1 MKHDILVIENDE
13 ALRWLLENILKDRFR
28 VTITKDTM
36 SAMARM
42 ANGNLP
48 SLILC
53 DFDLPGNI
61 GLSFLQNL
69 TNSGAFNDIPVIMFS
84 SNTDEKVSEKCIKAG
99 ASSFLTKPFDPLK
112 LIEEINKVLKE
123 NEKTLAE

>member
-1 MKHDILVIENDE
+1 MKIDILVIENDE

-28 VTITKDTM
+28 VTITKDPM

-42 ANGNLP
+42 ANGNHP
-48 SLILC
+48 RLILC
-53 DFDLPGNI
+53 DFDLPGNG

-84 SNTDEKVSEKCIKAG
+84 SNTDEKTSDKCIKAG
-99 ASSFLTKPFDPLK
+99 AQGFLTKPFDPLK
-112 LIEEINKVLKE
+112 LIEQINKVLKE
-123 NEKTLAE
+123 NEKTIV

>member
-1 MKHDILVIENDE
+1 MKHDILVVENDE

-28 VTITKDTM
+28 VSITKDTM

-53 DFDLPGNI
+53 DFDLPGNN

-84 SNTDEKVSEKCIKAG
+84 SKTDEKLAETCIKAG
-99 ASSFLTKPFDPLK
+99 ASGFLRKPFDPLK
-112 LIEEINKVLKE
+112 LIDAIDKVLTE
-123 NEKTLAE
+123 NEKTLA

>member
-13 ALRWLLENILKDRFR
+13 ALGWLLENVLKDRFR
-28 VTITKDTM
+28 VIITKDTL
-36 SAMARM
+36 SAMSRM

-53 DFDLPGNI
+53 DFDLPGIN
-61 GLSFLQNL
+61 GLSFLLNL

-84 SNTDEKVSEKCIKAG
+84 SSSDEKLAEKCIKAG
-99 ASSFLTKPFDPLK
+99 AGGFLRKPFDPLK
-112 LIEEINKVLKE
+112 LIEEINKVLKG
-123 NEKTLAE
+123 NEKTVA

>member
-13 ALRWLLENILKDRFR
+13 ALRWLLENILKDRFN

-42 ANGNLP
+42 ANGNHP

-53 DFDLPGNI
+53 DFDLPGNN
-61 GLSFLQNL
+61 GFSFLQNL

-84 SNTDEKVSEKCIKAG
+84 SSTDEKLVEKCIKAG
-99 ASSFLTKPFDPLK
+99 ASGFVKKPFDPLK
-112 LIEEINKVLKE
+112 MIEEITTVLKG
-123 NEKTLAE
+123 NEKTLA

>member
-1 MKHDILVIENDE
+1 MKHDILVVENDE
-13 ALRWLLENILKDRFR
+13 ALRWLLENILKDKFK
-28 VTITKDTM
+28 VIITKDTM

-53 DFDLPGNI
+53 DFDLPGNG

-69 TNSGAFNDIPVIMFS
+69 TNSGAFRDIPVIMFS
-84 SNTDEKVSEKCIKAG
+84 SNTDEKLEETCIKAG
-99 ASSFLTKPFDPLK
+99 AQGFLRKPFDPLK
-112 LIEEINKVLKE
+112 LIDEINKVLKG
-123 NEKTLAE
+123 NETLA

>member
-1 MKHDILVIENDE
+1 MKHDILVVENDE
-13 ALRWLLENILKDRFR
+13 ALRWLLENILKDRFH

-53 DFDLPGNI
+53 DLDMPDNT

-84 SNTDEKVSEKCIKAG
+84 SRTDEGTKDSCIKAG
-99 ASSFLTKPFDPLK
+99 ASGFLGKPFDPLK
-112 LIEEINKVLKE
+112 LIEEINKVLKG
-123 NEKTLAE
+123 NEKTLA

>member
-1 MKHDILVIENDE
+1 VSTKHDILVVENDE

-53 DFDLPGNI
+53 DFDLPGNN

-84 SNTDEKVSEKCIKAG
+84 SQSDEKLAEKCIKAG
-99 ASSFLTKPFDPLK
+99 ASGFLKKPFDPLK
-112 LIEEINKVLKE
+112 LIEVINKVLKE
-123 NEKTLAE
+123 NETVA

>member
-1 MKHDILVIENDE
+1 
-13 ALRWLLENILKDRFR
+13 
-28 VTITKDTM
+28 
-36 SAMARM
+36 M

-53 DFDLPGNI
+53 DFDLPGNN

-84 SNTDEKVSEKCIKAG
+84 SQPDVAEVCIKAG
-99 ASSFLTKPFDPLK
+99 ACGFLKKPFDPLK
-112 LIEEINKVLKE
+112 LIDEINKVLKK
-123 NEKTLAE
+123 NEKTVV

>member
-13 ALRWLLENILKDRFR
+13 ALGWLLENVLKDSFR
-28 VTITKDTM
+28 VVITTDTL
-36 SAMARM
+36 SAMSRM
-42 ANGNLP
+42 AKGNLP

-53 DFDLPGNI
+53 DFDLPGIN

-84 SNTDEKVSEKCIKAG
+84 SSSDEKTREKCIKAG
-99 ASSFLTKPFDPLK
+99 ASGYLKKPFDPLK
-112 LIEEINKVLKE
+112 LIEEIQKVLKG
-123 NEKTLAE
+123 NEKTVA

>member
-1 MKHDILVIENDE
+1 MKHGILVIENDE

-84 SNTDEKVSEKCIKAG
+84 SSTDEKQADKCIKAG
-99 ASSFLTKPFDPLK
+99 ACGFLRKPFDPLE
-112 LIEEINKVLKE
+112 LIDEINKVLKG
-123 NEKTLAE
+123 NEKTLA

>member
-69 TNSGAFNDIPVIMFS
+69 NNSGAFNDIPVIMFS
-84 SNTDEKVSEKCIKAG
+84 SNTDEKVAEKCIKAG
-99 ASSFLTKPFDPLK
+99 ASSFLKKPFDPLK
-112 LIEEINKVLKE
+112 LIEEINKVLKG
-123 NEKTLAE
+123 NEKTLA

>member
-53 DFDLPGNI
+53 DLDLPDNT

-69 TNSGAFNDIPVIMFS
+69 TNSGAFNDIPVIIFS
-84 SNTDEKVSEKCIKAG
+84 SQPGDKIEEACIKAG
-99 ASSFLTKPFDPLK
+99 ASGFLRKPFDPLK
-112 LIEEINKVLKE
+112 LID
-123 NEKTLAE
+123 

>member
-1 MKHDILVIENDE
+1 MKHDILVVENDE
-13 ALRWLLENILKDRFR
+13 ALRWLMENILKDRFR
-28 VTITKDTM
+28 VTMTKDTM

-53 DFDLPGNI
+53 DLDLPGNN

-84 SNTDEKVSEKCIKAG
+84 SQKGDKLGETCIKAG
-99 ASSFLTKPFDPLK
+99 ASGFLRKPFDPLK
-112 LIEEINKVLKE
+112 LIDEIDRVLKE
-123 NEKTLAE
+123 NEKTLA

>member
-69 TNSGAFNDIPVIMFS
+69 NNSGAFSDIPVIMFS
-84 SNTDEKVSEKCIKAG
+84 SNSDEKVAEKCLKAG
-99 ASSFLTKPFDPLK
+99 ASSFLKKPFDPLK
-112 LIEEINKVLKE
+112 LIEEINKVLKG
-123 NEKTLAE
+123 NEKTLA

>member
-42 ANGNLP
+42 SKGNLP

-84 SNTDEKVSEKCIKAG
+84 SNTDEEVSEKCIKAG
-99 ASSFLTKPFDPLK
+99 ASSFLKKPFDPLK

-123 NEKTLAE
+123 NEKTLA

>member
-28 VTITKDTM
+28 TTITKDAM

-53 DFDLPGNI
+53 DFDLPGNG

-84 SNTDEKVSEKCIKAG
+84 SNTDEKLAEKCKKAG
-99 ASSFLTKPFDPLK
+99 AHGFLRKPFDPLM
-112 LIEEINKVLKE
+112 LIEEIDKVLKG
-123 NEKTLAE
+123 NEKTVV

>member
-1 MKHDILVIENDE
+1 MKHDILVVENDE
-13 ALRWLLENILKDRFR
+13 PLRWLLENILKDRFR

-36 SAMARM
+36 SAMSRM

-53 DFDLPGNI
+53 DFDLPNNN

-84 SNTDEKVSEKCIKAG
+84 SQPDEKLKDTCIKAG
-99 ASSFLTKPFDPLK
+99 AKGFLRKPFDPLK
-112 LIEEINKVLKE
+112 LIEEINRVLKK
-123 NEKTLAE
+123 NEKTVA

>member
-13 ALRWLLENILKDRFR
+13 SLRWLLDNILKTEFN
-28 VTITKDTM
+28 VNISKDTL

-42 ANGNLP
+42 ANGDLP

-53 DFDLPGNI
+53 DFDLPGIN

-84 SNTDEKVSEKCIKAG
+84 SSTDEKLAEKCIKAG
-99 ASSFLTKPFDPLK
+99 ASGFLKKPFDPLK
-112 LIEEINKVLKE
+112 LIEAINKVLKG
-123 NEKTLAE
+123 NEKTVA

>member
-13 ALRWLLENILKDRFR
+13 ALRWLLENILKDRFK
-28 VTITKDTM
+28 VINTKDPM

-42 ANGNLP
+42 ADGNLP

-53 DFDLPGNI
+53 DYDLPENAAQN
-61 GLSFLQNL
+61 FLKVL

-84 SNTDEKVSEKCIKAG
+84 SINDAGLAEKCKKAG
-99 ASSFLTKPFDPLK
+99 ASGFVKKPFDPQK
-112 LIEEINKVLKE
+112 LIEEINKVLKG
-123 NEKTLAE
+123 NEKTLA

>member
-1 MKHDILVIENDE
+1 MKHDILVVENDE

-53 DFDLPGNI
+53 DLDLPGNN

-84 SNTDEKVSEKCIKAG
+84 SQPEENVKDVCMKAG
-99 ASSFLTKPFDPLK
+99 ASGFSKKPFDPQK
-112 LIEEINKVLKE
+112 LIEEINKVLKG
-123 NEKTLAE
+123 NEKTLA

>member
-1 MKHDILVIENDE
+1 MKHDILVVENDE

-53 DFDLPGNI
+53 DLDLPGNN

-84 SNTDEKVSEKCIKAG
+84 SQTGDKLVETCMKAG
-99 ASSFLTKPFDPLK
+99 ASGFLRKPFDPLK
-112 LIEEINKVLKE
+112 LIDEIDKVLKE
-123 NEKTLAE
+123 NEKTLA

>member
-13 ALRWLLENILKDRFR
+13 ALGWLLENILKDRFR
-28 VTITKDTM
+28 VVITKDTL
-36 SAMARM
+36 SAMSRM

-53 DFDLPGNI
+53 DFDIPGIN
-61 GLSFLQNL
+61 GLSFLKNL

-84 SNTDEKVSEKCIKAG
+84 SSTDEKLSDKCTKAG
-99 ASSFLTKPFDPLK
+99 ASGFVKKPFDPLK
-112 LIEEINKVLKE
+112 LIEEINKVLKG
-123 NEKTLAE
+123 NEKTVV

>member
-1 MKHDILVIENDE
+1 
-13 ALRWLLENILKDRFR
+13 LENILKDKFK
-28 VTITKDTM
+28 VIITKDTM

-53 DFDLPGNI
+53 DFDLPGNG

-69 TNSGAFNDIPVIMFS
+69 TNSGAFRDIPVIMFS
-84 SNTDEKVSEKCIKAG
+84 SNTDEKLEETCIKAG
-99 ASSFLTKPFDPLK
+99 AQGFLRKPFDPLK
-112 LIEEINKVLKE
+112 LIDEINKVLKG
-123 NEKTLAE
+123 NETLA

>member
-1 MKHDILVIENDE
+1 MKHDILVVENDE

-28 VTITKDTM
+28 VSITKDTM

-53 DFDLPGNI
+53 DFDLPGNN

-84 SNTDEKVSEKCIKAG
+84 SQTDEKLAETCIKAG
-99 ASSFLTKPFDPLK
+99 ASGFLRKPFDPLK
-112 LIEEINKVLKE
+112 LIDAIDKVLTE
-123 NEKTLAE
+123 NEKTLA

>member
-1 MKHDILVIENDE
+1 MKHDILVVENDE

-53 DFDLPGNI
+53 DLDLPDNT

-69 TNSGAFNDIPVIMFS
+69 TNSGAFSDIPVIMFS
-84 SNTDEKVSEKCIKAG
+84 SQPGEKLEETCKKTG
-99 ASSFLTKPFDPLK
+99 ASGFLRKPFDPLK
-112 LIEEINKVLKE
+112 LIEEINKVLKG
-123 NEKTLAE
+123 NEKTLA

>member
-1 MKHDILVIENDE
+1 MKHDILVIEGDE
-13 ALRWLLENILKDRFR
+13 ALRWLLENILKGRFK

-53 DFDLPGNI
+53 DFDLPGI
-61 GLSFLQNL
+61 DGLSFLKNL

-84 SNTDEKVSEKCIKAG
+84 SSTDEKLAERCFEAG
-99 ASSFLTKPFDPLK
+99 ASGFIKKPFDPLK
-112 LIEEINKVLKE
+112 LIEEINRVLKR
-123 NEKTLAE
+123 NEETLV

>member
-13 ALRWLLENILKDRFR
+13 ALGWLLENILKDSYR
-28 VTITKDTM
+28 VVITKDEL
-36 SAMARM
+36 SAMSRM

-53 DFDLPGNI
+53 DFDLPGIN

-84 SNTDEKVSEKCIKAG
+84 SSNDEKLSDKCIKAG
-99 ASSFLTKPFDPLK
+99 ASGFLKKPFDPLK
-112 LIEEINKVLKE
+112 LIEEINKVLKR
-123 NEKTLAE
+123 NEKTLA

>member
-13 ALRWLLENILKDRFR
+13 ALRWLLENILKGRFR
-28 VTITKDTM
+28 TTITKDPM

-53 DFDLPGNI
+53 DFDLPNNG

-69 TNSGAFNDIPVIMFS
+69 TNSGAFNDIPVIIFS
-84 SNTDEKVSEKCIKAG
+84 SNPDEKLEEKCKKAG
-99 ASSFLTKPFDPLK
+99 AQGFLKKPFDPLK
-112 LIEEINKVLKE
+112 LIDEINKVLKG
-123 NEKTLAE
+123 NEKTVV

>member
-1 MKHDILVIENDE
+1 MKHDILVVENDE

-84 SNTDEKVSEKCIKAG
+84 SQTDVNLAETCIKAG
-99 ASSFLTKPFDPLK
+99 ARGFLRKPFDPLR
-112 LIEEINKVLKE
+112 LIDEINKVLKG
-123 NEKTLAE
+123 NEKTLA

>member
-99 ASSFLTKPFDPLK
+99 ASSFLKKPFDPLK
-112 LIEEINKVLKE
+112 LIEEINKVLMR